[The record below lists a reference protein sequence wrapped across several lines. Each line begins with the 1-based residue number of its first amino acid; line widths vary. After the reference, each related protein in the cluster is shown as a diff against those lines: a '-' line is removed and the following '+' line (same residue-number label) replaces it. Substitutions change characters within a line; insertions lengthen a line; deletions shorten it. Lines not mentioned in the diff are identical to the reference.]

1 MSSKRRRKK
10 ARVPGLII
18 TIILLLLVAEFVGL
32 LAITKLLPVYLLFAV
47 GIVFMTCVLLVAML
61 TGNFRKKV
69 RFIIGAILGVLLL
82 VILLLGNLYVMSTYN
97 TLNKISGVNTQTSQ
111 IGVYVLKDDS
121 AQSIADAKSY
131 TFGTL
136 SNLDT
141 ENTQA
146 AVKQIEERTGQS
158 VKTQEENGVTKLV
171 DSLLDGSCDAIILN
185 HAYLPVLEDMEG
197 YADIEDKIRELDL
210 LSVDVEIKTDDTAS
224 SDDTAKQTDPD
235 NIIRLYISGIDT
247 RGSEIIN
254 TRSDVNIIATI
265 NTDTKQMLLVSTP
278 RDYFVPL
285 SISNGVPDKLT
296 HAGMYGIDESA
307 AVLGNLYGVKADYYA
322 RVNFAGLK
330 KIVDALDGVDVN
342 SEHEFTTVG
351 MEVPDENGDGVHMAG
366 YTFTQGINHLN
377 GEQALCFARERHAF
391 GDGDNQRGRNQMA
404 VIRAIVDKAS
414 SPAILKGYQKVLDAV
429 SSSFITSLT
438 YEDISSLVQMQL
450 RDNVHWNITSYSVS
464 GEGGMEPC
472 YSAGNETLWVMWP
485 NATQINTAKSLI
497 QQVLNGETPALPQD

>member
-185 HAYLPVLEDMEG
+185 HAYLPVLEDME
-197 YADIEDKIRELDL
+197 
-210 LSVDVEIKTDDTAS
+210 IKTDDTAS

-296 HAGMYGIDESA
+296 HAGIYGIDVSMDT
-307 AVLGNLYGVKADYYA
+307 LGMLYDTSLDDYF
-322 RVNFAGLK
+322 RVNFAGFI
-330 KIVDALDGVDVN
+330 KIIDALGGVDMNVEA
-342 SEHEFTTVG
+342 SFS
-351 MEVPDENGDGVHMAG
+351 DRG
-366 YTFTQGINHLN
+366 YSFTQGMMHMN
-377 GEQALCFARERHAF
+377 GEEALVYARERYAF
-391 GDGDNQRGRNQMA
+391 SDGDRARGRHQMELINA
-404 VIRAIVDKAS
+404 VMQKILSPEILSKYTEVLASLDGCFETNFSYDRLAELVRQQLTDSGSWNIVSYSVNGSGDTRQPYSMSANAYVMIPDQTTVDKAKE
-414 SPAILKGYQKVLDAV
+414 L
-429 SSSFITSLT
+429 
-438 YEDISSLVQMQL
+438 M
-450 RDNVHWNITSYSVS
+450 
-464 GEGGMEPC
+464 
-472 YSAGNETLWVMWP
+472 
-485 NATQINTAKSLI
+485 
-497 QQVLNGETPALPQD
+497 QQVVDGEVVNLNE

>member
-32 LAITKLLPVYLLFAV
+32 LAVTKLLPIYLLFAV

-69 RFIIGAILGVLLL
+69 RFIIGAILVVLLL

-121 AQSIADAKSY
+121 AQSIKDAKSY

-265 NTDTKQMLLVSTP
+265 NTDTKQVLLVSTP

-285 SISNGVPDKLT
+285 SISNTL
-296 HAGMYGIDESA
+296 GM
-307 AVLGNLYGVKADYYA
+307 LYDISLDDYF
-322 RVNFAGLK
+322 RVNFAGFI
-330 KIVDALDGVDVN
+330 KIIDALGGVDVN
-342 SEHEFTTVG
+342 SEEAFT
-351 MEVPDENGDGVHMAG
+351 A
-366 YTFTQGINHLN
+366 YTDSRYSYTKGINHLS
-377 GEQALCFARERHAF
+377 GEAALAYARERYAF
-391 GDGDNQRGRNQMA
+391 SDGDRARGRHQMEVISA
-404 VIRAIVDKAS
+404 VMQKVLSPDILSHYTDVLAGIDGCFETNFSYDRLAELVRQQLTDGGSWNIVSYSVNGSGDTRQPYSMSANAYVMIPDQTTVDKAKE
-414 SPAILKGYQKVLDAV
+414 L
-429 SSSFITSLT
+429 
-438 YEDISSLVQMQL
+438 M
-450 RDNVHWNITSYSVS
+450 
-464 GEGGMEPC
+464 
-472 YSAGNETLWVMWP
+472 
-485 NATQINTAKSLI
+485 
-497 QQVLNGETPALPQD
+497 QQVVDGEVVNLNE